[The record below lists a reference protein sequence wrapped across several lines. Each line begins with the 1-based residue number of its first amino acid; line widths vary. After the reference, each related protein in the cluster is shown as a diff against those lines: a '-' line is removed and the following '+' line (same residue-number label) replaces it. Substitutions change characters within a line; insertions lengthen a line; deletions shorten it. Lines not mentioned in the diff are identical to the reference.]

1 MGSIN
6 WRDMFRSVALRT
18 TPFAILIGVSLGTP
32 ASAAISFDGSGT
44 TVFQQTANSPCVI
57 GNNSCNQPTGFDAFE
72 SANGAGGGGT
82 YDFFSPVYQAISPFT
97 APGSFNGEKI
107 PTSFTIGIDENIAA
121 GKGAETLIFFRTLL
135 CTDSTGTTCT
145 VVAAG
150 DNSYQPL
157 VPTPIPDN
165 NNGNGFSDA
174 LLKGFVLTQNEY
186 YKFEASVGNDTDGME
201 QFFIIPENTSPVP
214 EPVTS
219 ALIGT
224 GLVAL
229 FLLRGRRPKR

>member
-1 MGSIN
+1 
-6 WRDMFRSVALRT
+6 MFRSVALRT
-18 TPFAILIGVSLGTP
+18 TLLAILIGVSLGTP

-44 TVFQQTANSPCVI
+44 TVFQQTTNSPCVI

-72 SANGAGGGGT
+72 DANGAGGGGT
-82 YDFFSPVYQAISPFT
+82 YDFTSPVYQAISPFI

-121 GKGAETLIFFRTLL
+121 GKGPETLIFFKTLL
-135 CTDSTGTTCT
+135 CTDSTGSSCS
-145 VVAAG
+145 VVSA
-150 DNSYQPL
+150 NSYQPGS
-157 VPTPIPDN
+157 PTIIPN
-165 NNGNGFSDA
+165 INNGNGFSDA
-174 LLKGFVLTQNEY
+174 LLTGFVLTQDQY
-186 YKFEASVGNDTDGME
+186 YRFEASVGNDTDGME

-229 FLLRGRRPKR
+229 FLLRGRRLKR